1 MSVKSEKPAASIL
14 DKAGACDLL
23 HQGGEADVYE
33 LSCGENRYALKWYHP
48 GCRFEGSVVD
58 RLKHLNVPGL
68 YRVRESGVRDNT
80 PYLVY
85 DFADGVSSADVP
97 AMPVSVAL
105 KLLRGIV
112 QTLDVLNKEDI
123 HHGDINPS
131 NILLCKSGNS
141 MQPLV
146 IDCGIVGPGAL
157 AYAAPERFQGRPAS
171 TKSDLYSLGMLL
183 FRWIAGADLL
193 ASQDY
198 NELAAQAMAIDSVD
212 VSSRLYEINCCSAK
226 ELSALSNLWKALL
239 RASPEDRAED
249 FDELDEL
256 LEIALDSMGVG
267 EVTAQTAMQKFAKE
281 LFDEKT
287 GRKFPTAEK
296 SDFPYRKCGE
306 ENKKN
311 SLKIGILAFFGLI
324 LIALVYVV
332 CVGTKSPDIDE
343 TGNLLLQKS
352 RSLESVETGV
362 ENDSKSTVDSVPPAM
377 LKDLPTPAME

>member
-1 MSVKSEKPAASIL
+1 MCVKSVKPAASIL

-198 NELAAQAMAIDSVD
+198 NELVAQAMAIDSVD
-212 VSSRLYEINCCSAK
+212 VSSCLYEINCCSAK

-249 FDELDEL
+249 HADL
-256 LEIALDSMGVG
+256 LFGEEQYRCRQIRQSVYGQQSDPREEEIAEQHVG
-267 EVTAQTAMQKFAKE
+267 ERQGREIREHPVHAEDFAARVDDHRQTARNGADPDEERPEDQDRSEYFISRGF
-281 LFDEKT
+281 LFHFVTSES
-287 GRKFPTAEK
+287 ASAISSQEK
-296 SDFPYRKCGE
+296 SGYSIRE
-306 ENKKN
+306 
-311 SLKIGILAFFGLI
+311 
-324 LIALVYVV
+324 V
-332 CVGTKSPDIDE
+332 CR
-343 TGNLLLQKS
+343 L
-352 RSLESVETGV
+352 RSCPH
-362 ENDSKSTVDSVPPAM
+362 TVRAG
-377 LKDLPTPAME
+377 

>member
-1 MSVKSEKPAASIL
+1 MSAKCEKPTTSIL
-14 DKAGACDLL
+14 DRADACALL

-33 LSCGENRYALKWYHP
+33 LSCGEDRYALKWYHA
-48 GCRFEGSVVD
+48 GSRFDDSVVD

-171 TKSDLYSLGMLL
+171 MQSDLYSLGMLL
-183 FRWIAGADLL
+183 FRWIAGAPLL
-193 ASQDY
+193 ESNVY
-198 NELAAQAMAIDSVD
+198 NELAAQAQAIEGMDI
-212 VSSRLYEINCCSAK
+212 SSRLYDLECCK
-226 ELSALSNLWKALL
+226 PQELSALEPLWKAALL
-239 RASPEDRAED
+239 
-249 FDELDEL
+249 
-256 LEIALDSMGVG
+256 
-267 EVTAQTAMQKFAKE
+267 
-281 LFDEKT
+281 
-287 GRKFPTAEK
+287 
-296 SDFPYRKCGE
+296 
-306 ENKKN
+306 
-311 SLKIGILAFFGLI
+311 
-324 LIALVYVV
+324 
-332 CVGTKSPDIDE
+332 
-343 TGNLLLQKS
+343 
-352 RSLESVETGV
+352 
-362 ENDSKSTVDSVPPAM
+362 
-377 LKDLPTPAME
+377 